1 MSYLDL
7 APADALPVRLV
18 IHVIAMLLVV
28 IIVPAAVAVPF
39 IHHLSYL
46 LPPRSSPLSR
56 ARAAAPSGRSAS
68 AGSCTLQF
76 VLCGLALLHTH
87 TPLNASLLLQHI
99 IFADH
104 KIHPQRF
111 PGRT

>member
-1 MSYLDL
+1 MSYLDV
-7 APADALPVRLV
+7 APAEALPVRLD

-28 IIVPAAVAVPF
+28 IIVVPVAVAVPF

-68 AGSCTLQF
+68 AGSWTLQF
-76 VLCGLALLHTH
+76 VPCGLALLHTH
-87 TPLNASLLLQHI
+87 TFKR
-99 IFADH
+99 IFTAAAH
-104 KIHPQRF
+104 YICRS
-111 PGRT
+111 

>member
-7 APADALPVRLV
+7 APADALPVRLD

-28 IIVPAAVAVPF
+28 IIVPVAVAVPF

-56 ARAAAPSGRSAS
+56 ARAARSGRSAS
-68 AGSCTLQF
+68 AGSWTLQF
-76 VLCGLALLHTH
+76 VPCGLALLHTH
-87 TPLNASLLLQHI
+87 TFKR
-99 IFADH
+99 IFTAAAH
-104 KIHPQRF
+104 YICRS
-111 PGRT
+111 